1 MPGTE
6 PTGRPHR
13 NHGLFSD
20 HYLNV
25 TLPGR
30 ADWAALSGE
39 AEEAMAVVSRVLGEL
54 AAGAFSGFGR
64 AVDAVLDLDEAERE
78 QLFGAFVADFDDRL
92 RAARPGAAR

>member
-13 NHGLFSD
+13 HHGFFSD
-20 HYLNV
+20 RYLNV

-39 AEEAMAVVSRVLGEL
+39 AERAMAEVSRVLDAYAPSQNE
-54 AAGAFSGFGR
+54 AQTEEGFVR
-64 AVDAVLDLDEAERE
+64 PVLRLLGHERTY
-78 QLFGAFVADFDDRL
+78 
-92 RAARPGAAR
+92 